1 MNDKKGEMLMLPV
14 ESVEAELLT
23 IMGVEPYVFDN
34 NKRVIFLIGKE
45 EMKILR
51 LVKRWL
57 DKNAT
62 K

>member
-1 MNDKKGEMLMLPV
+1 MKDKIGDMLMLPV

-23 IMGVEPYVFDN
+23 IMGVKPYVFDN

-51 LVKRWL
+51 LVKRWM
-57 DKNAT
+57 DKNAI